1 MNLNFA
7 AAPRARVIF
16 FDLLR
21 TAVPVPVADQTV
33 RSNPADPAGG
43 PSKQTR
49 RSRETLQA
57 TTHAY
62 FSPRTE
68 SSRVMTMARMVLV
81 RRRLVLSASHLAP
94 PNKFSHSN
102 VKCSRSFLRR
112 SWATGTPHTHP
123 CQYQHRAIATTTG
136 VSAAAATQSQGGG
149 LMDPAKEIE
158 RVASIKF
165 KRDGVLIDP
174 EKEVDRLVGILSVL
188 PSKLLHPPSLIANQI
203 IALLMHLAT
212 HPRKDSGPLASCI
225 MDAIRANQSSGVPPS
240 LQMYHLAIEC
250 WIKSEVDDGI
260 GPAYGLLLELL
271 LDENQSMELMHL
283 GVDSKDIDRVNSS
296 FALVVHSL
304 LTIVD
309 VDGET
314 KKEHLERAMALI
326 ESMRQLYNDTTCGLV
341 PNITSTNAILNVL
354 SHVGDERS
362 AEQAVKLLSDVVQL
376 HSNDSTGNIEP
387 NTTSFAIVIHHL
399 AKIGNVRGAE
409 DLLHW
414 MLQLHSDGKISA
426 KPDIF
431 CYNSILD
438 GLSKSKRANAPQD
451 AENMLKKMESI
462 GGDLSPNTVSY
473 TSCIHAYARRR
484 LPKRAEYIL
493 RRMIWAYEDGNERVK
508 PDVTS
513 FGAVANAWAL
523 AGGQEG
529 VEKAE
534 ALVAWLEELY
544 RDRTEPTM
552 APNVVL
558 YNALANAWA
567 HAKTKVS
574 GDNAFRVLKRMRA
587 QGIEPNTRTINTI
600 LTALAR
606 SSDGK
611 RAVIKAENIMEDA
624 QSGTLSAPLDII
636 SFNAYLDCLARN
648 GAPDGCQRVTKT
660 FAMMKE
666 VGVLPTRI
674 TFNTAMNLLAK
685 SKDEG
690 STRMALRILE
700 TMETSDDPSIRPNER
715 SYSACIN
722 AVARSSDPDR
732 AQVAHEIYQ
741 RLEKSTT
748 QTINGVLSAC
758 SFLPKD
764 KQQDGVS
771 IAIKLIDELK
781 QRSDIFPDHITFS
794 TMFKVI
800 GTSMPPSKARKEIAR
815 SLFHECCKE
824 GLLSELVIRNMKKSV
839 TQSVFRELVRPT
851 NDGNDNIP
859 SEWRRNVKSGNSRRQ
874 Q

>member
-68 SSRVMTMARMVLV
+68 SSRVMTMARMVV
-81 RRRLVLSASHLAP
+81 RRRLVLSASHLPP

>member
-1 MNLNFA
+1 
-7 AAPRARVIF
+7 
-16 FDLLR
+16 
-21 TAVPVPVADQTV
+21 
-33 RSNPADPAGG
+33 
-43 PSKQTR
+43 
-49 RSRETLQA
+49 
-57 TTHAY
+57 
-62 FSPRTE
+62 
-68 SSRVMTMARMVLV
+68 
-81 RRRLVLSASHLAP
+81 
-94 PNKFSHSN
+94 
-102 VKCSRSFLRR
+102 
-112 SWATGTPHTHP
+112 
-123 CQYQHRAIATTTG
+123 
-136 VSAAAATQSQGGG
+136 
-149 LMDPAKEIE
+149 
-158 RVASIKF
+158 
-165 KRDGVLIDP
+165 
-174 EKEVDRLVGILSVL
+174 
-188 PSKLLHPPSLIANQI
+188 
-203 IALLMHLAT
+203 
-212 HPRKDSGPLASCI
+212 
-225 MDAIRANQSSGVPPS
+225 
-240 LQMYHLAIEC
+240 
-250 WIKSEVDDGI
+250 
-260 GPAYGLLLELL
+260 
-271 LDENQSMELMHL
+271 
-283 GVDSKDIDRVNSS
+283 
-296 FALVVHSL
+296 
-304 LTIVD
+304 
-309 VDGET
+309 
-314 KKEHLERAMALI
+314 
-326 ESMRQLYNDTTCGLV
+326 
-341 PNITSTNAILNVL
+341 
-354 SHVGDERS
+354 
-362 AEQAVKLLSDVVQL
+362 
-376 HSNDSTGNIEP
+376 
-387 NTTSFAIVIHHL
+387 
-399 AKIGNVRGAE
+399 
-409 DLLHW
+409 
-414 MLQLHSDGKISA
+414 
-426 KPDIF
+426 
-431 CYNSILD
+431 
-438 GLSKSKRANAPQD
+438 
-451 AENMLKKMESI
+451 
-462 GGDLSPNTVSY
+462 
-473 TSCIHAYARRR
+473 
-484 LPKRAEYIL
+484 
-493 RRMIWAYEDGNERVK
+493 
-508 PDVTS
+508 
-513 FGAVANAWAL
+513 
-523 AGGQEG
+523 
-529 VEKAE
+529 
-534 ALVAWLEELY
+534 
-544 RDRTEPTM
+544 
-552 APNVVL
+552 
-558 YNALANAWA
+558 
-567 HAKTKVS
+567 
-574 GDNAFRVLKRMRA
+574 MRA

>member
-1 MNLNFA
+1 MH
-7 AAPRARVIF
+7 
-16 FDLLR
+16 
-21 TAVPVPVADQTV
+21 
-33 RSNPADPAGG
+33 
-43 PSKQTR
+43 
-49 RSRETLQA
+49 RSRA
-57 TTHAY
+57 A
-62 FSPRTE
+62 
-68 SSRVMTMARMVLV
+68 
-81 RRRLVLSASHLAP
+81 
-94 PNKFSHSN
+94 
-102 VKCSRSFLRR
+102 
-112 SWATGTPHTHP
+112 GTPLTNT
-123 CQYQHRAIATTTG
+123 CQYQHRRAVTTTTG
-136 VSAAAATQSQGGG
+136 VCTTAEGGG
-149 LMDPAKEIE
+149 LMDPTKEIE
-158 RVASIKF
+158 RVAGIKF

-174 EKEVDRLVGILSVL
+174 EKEVDRLVGILDVL

-212 HPRKDSGPLASCI
+212 HPRKDSGHLASCI
-225 MDAIRANQSSGVPPS
+225 MDAMRANQSSGVPLS

-260 GPAYGLLLELL
+260 GPAYSLLLELL
-271 LDENQSMELMHL
+271 LDENQSRELMHL
-283 GVDSKDIDRVNSS
+283 GMDPKDIDRVNSS
-296 FALVVHSL
+296 FALVVHNL
-304 LTIVD
+304 LTNVD
-309 VDGET
+309 IHGET
-314 KKEHLERAMALI
+314 EKEYLENAMTLI
-326 ESMRQLYNDTTCGLV
+326 EHIRQLYNDTNCGLV

-354 SHVGDERS
+354 SHVGDETS
-362 AEQAVKLLSDVVQL
+362 AEQALQLLSDVVQL

-409 DLLHW
+409 DLLNW
-414 MLQLHSDGKISA
+414 MLQLHSEGTISA

-438 GLSKSKRANAPQD
+438 GLSKSNKPNAPQD

-462 GGDLSPNTVSY
+462 GGDLSPDTVSY
-473 TSCIHAYARRR
+473 TSCIHAYARRK

-493 RRMIWAYEDGNERVK
+493 RRMIWAYEDGHERVK
-508 PDVTS
+508 PDATS

-523 AGGQEG
+523 AGGQKG
-529 VEKAE
+529 VEKVE
-534 ALVAWLEELY
+534 ALVAWQEELY
-544 RDRTEPTM
+544 REGSEPAM
-552 APNVVL
+552 APNVVV

-574 GDNAFRVLKRMRA
+574 GDNAFRILKRMRA

-600 LTALAR
+600 LTAIAR
-606 SSDGK
+606 SNDGK
-611 RAVIKAENIMEDA
+611 RAVIKAENIMKDA
-624 QSGTLSAPLDII
+624 QSGTLSPPLDII

-648 GAPDGCQRVTKT
+648 SAPDGCQRVTNT
-660 FAMMKE
+660 FALMKE
-666 VGVLPTRI
+666 IGVMPTRI

-690 STRMALRILE
+690 SGRMALRILK
-700 TMETSDDPSIRPNER
+700 TMETSDDPSIHPNER

-741 RLEKSTT
+741 RLEKPTT
-748 QTINGVLSAC
+748 QAINGVLSAC

-764 KQQDGVS
+764 KQQNGVS

-781 QRSDIFPDHITFS
+781 QRSDIYPDHITFS

-800 GTSMPPSKARKEIAR
+800 GTSMPRSKARKEIAR
-815 SLFHECCKE
+815 SIFHECCKE

-839 TQSVFRELVRPT
+839 TQSVFRELVPPT
-851 NDGNDNIP
+851 NDGSDDIP
-859 SEWRRNVKSGNSRRQ
+859 SEWRRNVKIGKSRTQ